1 MRQDSSNKSF
11 CRPAVAQSLENDID
25 AQINTEVETSGE
37 RITTEAILNQETE
50 ATQNPDE
57 EAGITANPD
66 TETTLNQD
74 KEAETT
80 ANPDTETT
88 PSPVT
93 AETLNPEDAQSRST
107 EMRDAVTT
115 VSPDLPESTSAL
127 LPELKGSG
135 SSEANN
141 NLEQVDPIVT
151 VLQNNASSA
160 EVP

>member
-1 MRQDSSNKSF
+1 M
-11 CRPAVAQSLENDID
+11 AQSLENDID

>member
-1 MRQDSSNKSF
+1 M
-11 CRPAVAQSLENDID
+11 AQSLENDID

-88 PSPVT
+88 HNQEEGAETTPSPVT
-93 AETLNPEDAQSRST
+93 TETLNPEDAQSRST